1 MLYPPRHT
9 RPSSPPFST
18 TGSSQ
23 VTTTH
28 QPKLNVVTRLAIE
41 GKARQGHDGASVKMY
56 LKLSIPMDSVSP
68 GSTIPLFAEE
78 NLKLL
83 SAQVHPLDANSV
95 PYNFSSSASP
105 ILNSASRALNLPAR
119 SPKSYL
125 SLFGVSASTAS
136 VHSSRSS
143 SSTSTGT
150 ASPPLDDRYTGHII
164 VSGYNISY
172 ILPKDF
178 PPRFI
183 GDESALR
190 VSTFSAAKMRRGSV
204 SERNNMHFMAA
215 IDLFVPFTSRP
226 PRAPFLISLPL
237 PRCLSNNVKLRIFPP
252 SATNTSASMASLS
265 SAEEDP
271 GAWELT
277 SEPHVTRATT
287 RVSRSGSYGNM
298 ADDESSDS
306 SYAEGASGGIVVHGT
321 FPSTDRLRVRWAPPT
336 KTITVNGD
344 GRRRVGVK
352 EAKGEMSILVL
363 GKARDPQSEREG
375 ILVKLEHKGTCKGV
389 WFPGV
394 ATMLGMDVGLN
405 APGSDVVWAP
415 GEEAKWTVSGG
426 TGYTGFDIGP
436 SSTPVSRQPSLEFP
450 SSSGLLQAPPMT
462 SRQSSSS
469 STSSLLRAPLPADQL
484 PDYSFEGSPTSL
496 TPSGTLSSIS
506 SVPVTSEGRSRASS
520 NAKPSPRPPAVPIT
534 VHINMNDII
543 PPAKNVFTFTIS
555 GTVLVVPKMHSR
567 SPSEHKMNSSSGSED
582 EANLVPMVLPRF
594 SVLAADS
601 ESISTIIRN
610 ETDNATVEVYNIAGD
625 LRDAQ
630 TRRTV
635 LQRNGMTRCGSDGGR
650 IALRPIAQLSLPT
663 RSRGELALDSSRL
676 SPFPRTSTGPRE
688 PVIRPSYTAHHQTTS
703 MRRQRSG
710 PLMIPAIDVTVTP
723 LHLGDSKLPNA
734 HAVRLRLHAPPDAD
748 SDWLEFGLTREVGS
762 TTPSGTLSIDSAD
775 QPEIGVEIVSVS
787 VDDVPARFENRVLG
801 KKEMTPSIDL
811 GNTVTESRQSDWV
824 AWIRCQV
831 GEQGGRLLVDYVVK
845 QCMDR
850 KFTTRA
856 IKEKAPVIDK
866 PWVNILV
873 PTFTLP
879 IGRMDV
885 TVESTT
891 GIESLNSN
899 FAYHCRTPA
908 GYRLLHYSLEEFFCP
923 KVNLVLL
930 SGPSRVGT
938 GLLHLRKL
946 ALFLGILP
954 IVLLFMFLSNLGSE
968 FRLMRQS
975 FNLLATH
982 SNSSWQQ
989 SPTLTTE
996 TVFVTTTIFTSQSSS
1011 LSHPPPALTAPST
1024 QTVTPTHFVSH
1035 EDSIISPSSRP
1046 VERSTPTLVIEDPK
1060 PSSDPSLPDSSGSS
1074 LLPANVLPFNWALPP
1089 DLISSA
1095 QRSWEKLVG
1104 NLGVVWQVF
1113 RTVYH
1118 YPLDPP

>member
-1 MLYPPRHT
+1 MSYPPRHT

-23 VTTTH
+23 ATTATH

-68 GSTIPLFAEE
+68 GSTIPLFAGATNLEE

-105 ILNSASRALNLPAR
+105 ILNSASRALNLPVR
-119 SPKSYL
+119 SSKSYL
-125 SLFGVSASTAS
+125 SLFGVSISTAS

-143 SSTSTGT
+143 SSTSTGA

-178 PPRFI
+178 PPRFV
-183 GDESALR
+183 GDDSALR

-215 IDLFVPFTSRP
+215 IDLFVPFASRP

-252 SATNTSASMASLS
+252 STANTSASLASLS

-277 SEPHVTRATT
+277 SEPHVTRTTT
-287 RVSRSGSYGNM
+287 RASRSGSYGNM

-306 SYAEGASGGIVVHGT
+306 SYAEGTSAGIVVHGT

-352 EAKGEMSILVL
+352 EAKGEMSVLVL

-405 APGSDVVWAP
+405 APGSDVAWAP

-436 SSTPVSRQPSLEFP
+436 SSTPVSRQPSLEFS

-506 SVPVTSEGRSRASS
+506 SFPVTSEGRSRASS
-520 NAKPSPRPPAVPIT
+520 NAIPSPRPPAVPIT

-555 GTVLVVPKMHSR
+555 GTVLVVPKMNSR
-567 SPSEHKMNSSSGSED
+567 NPDEHKLNSNTGSED

-630 TRRTV
+630 SRRTV
-635 LQRNGMTRCGSDGGR
+635 LQRNSMTRCGSDGGR

-663 RSRGELALDSSRL
+663 RGRGELAPDSSRL
-676 SPFPRTSTGPRE
+676 SPSPRTSTGPRE
-688 PVIRPSYTAHHQTTS
+688 PVIRPPYVAHPQTTS
-703 MRRQRSG
+703 MRRHRSG

-734 HAVRLRLHAPPDAD
+734 YAVRLRLHAPPDAD
-748 SDWLEFGLTREVGS
+748 SDWLEFGLTRGVRS
-762 TTPSGTLSIDSAD
+762 KTPSGTLSIDSAD

-801 KKEMTPSIDL
+801 KKELTPPIDL
-811 GNTVTESRQSDWV
+811 GHTVTESRQSDWV

-845 QCMDR
+845 QCMDP
-850 KFTTRA
+850 KLTTHA
-856 IKEKAPVIDK
+856 IKRKAPVIDK

-891 GIESLNSN
+891 GIESLDSN

-930 SGPSRVGT
+930 SWSLASWHGP
-938 GLLHLRKL
+938 
-946 ALFLGILP
+946 I
-954 IVLLFMFLSNLGSE
+954 
-968 FRLMRQS
+968 
-975 FNLLATH
+975 
-982 SNSSWQQ
+982 
-989 SPTLTTE
+989 
-996 TVFVTTTIFTSQSSS
+996 
-1011 LSHPPPALTAPST
+1011 AP
-1024 QTVTPTHFVSH
+1024 
-1035 EDSIISPSSRP
+1035 
-1046 VERSTPTLVIEDPK
+1046 
-1060 PSSDPSLPDSSGSS
+1060 
-1074 LLPANVLPFNWALPP
+1074 
-1089 DLISSA
+1089 
-1095 QRSWEKLVG
+1095 
-1104 NLGVVWQVF
+1104 
-1113 RTVYH
+1113 
-1118 YPLDPP
+1118 